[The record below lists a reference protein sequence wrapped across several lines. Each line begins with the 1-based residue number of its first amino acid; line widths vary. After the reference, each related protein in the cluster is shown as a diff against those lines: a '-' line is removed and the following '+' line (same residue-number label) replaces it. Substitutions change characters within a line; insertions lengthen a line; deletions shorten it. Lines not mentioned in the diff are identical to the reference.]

1 MKRSFRLPAYLPDQT
16 DNSGVLTGL
25 VNAYPITDGYAPVGA
40 FQPIS
45 EAFTGTFLGGGS
57 FVSPAGVSYL
67 LVGTDTQLLRYTA
80 GAWTEL
86 IGDLTISDRW
96 NFQDFGQYV
105 VAVNG
110 ATTYEVD
117 LDAGTA
123 QALAGAPAGKSIAE
137 IGGYIAIGQGLNR
150 ILDVN
155 TSEINNHTSWTPN
168 PGTATQEMLKGGEV
182 MGVAGGEYGV
192 VLQRRRLVRMDRTGI
207 TSQPFDYNEI
217 TNNVGCASRGSIAQ
231 YGRSV
236 MFLSDQGFISLE
248 SGQDYVAIGSEQ
260 VDREFQS
267 RVPTQSYEKLFS
279 AIDPVRKLAIWCL
292 PGRPGQLW
300 FYNYEIRR
308 WGYAELNIEGIFAA
322 FTSSQTLE
330 EVSASNPNIDAMTVS
345 LDDPMFKG
353 GSPQLYVVQ
362 DGKIGTLS
370 GAALAAVFEHGFAE
384 LTPGRASRLREIRP
398 VTDAVSG
405 QSFTDRVSLR
415 QGDAGK
421 VKSASTIRPSGVMP
435 IRATG
440 RYHKFT
446 WQIAAGSSWNYA
458 QAFEVE
464 YADGGDR

>member
-1 MKRSFRLPAYLPDQT
+1 MKRSFRLPAFLPDQT
-16 DNSGVLTGL
+16 DNSGVLTGIK
-25 VNAYPITDGYAPVGA
+25 NAYPITDGYAPVGS

-86 IGDLTISDRW
+86 VGGLTISDRW
-96 NFQDFGQYV
+96 NFQDFGEYV
-105 VAVNG
+105 IAVNG
-110 ATTYEVD
+110 AATYEVN
-117 LDAGTA
+117 LTAGTA
-123 QALAGAPAGKSIAE
+123 QVLANAPAGKSIAE
-137 IGGYIAIGQGLNR
+137 IGGYLAIGQGLNR
-150 ILDVN
+150 ILDVSTAVIN
-155 TSEINNHTSWTPN
+155 THTSWVPDV
-168 PGTATQEMLKGGEV
+168 GATQQEMLKGGEV
-182 MGVAGGEYGV
+182 MGIAGGEYGV

-207 TSQPFDYNEI
+207 ATSPFDYNEI
-217 TNNVGCASRGSIAQ
+217 TNNVGCASKGSIAQ

-248 SGQDYVAIGSEQ
+248 SGQDYVPIGSEQ
-260 VDREFQS
+260 VDRDFQS
-267 RVPTQSYEKLFS
+267 RVPTQSYEDLFA

-300 FYNYEIRR
+300 VYNYEIRR

-330 EVSASNPNIDAMTVS
+330 EVSAANPDLDAMTVS

-362 DGKIGTLS
+362 DGRVGALS
-370 GAALAAVFEHGFAE
+370 GPALEAMFEHGFAE
-384 LTPGRASRLREIRP
+384 LMPGRAARVREIRP
-398 VTDAVSG
+398 VTDAVFG

-415 QGDAGK
+415 QGDVGSLK
-421 VKSASTIRPSGVMP
+421 TASSIRPSGVMP

-440 RYHKFT
+440 RYHRFT
-446 WQIAAGSSWNYA
+446 WNIAAGFNWNYA

-464 YADGGDR
+464 YSDGGDR